1 MAGYGRHGGK
11 RAGKGLRGG
20 VGCRDVSTGEIKEGK
35 ATLSPDRSEH
45 REGKAPSTRTFLEM
59 REDRKFTQPSNPLFV
74 CAPKGELGLKEDL
87 TPVWGHARRGKR
99 QRGPIFYI
107 SQR

>member
-1 MAGYGRHGGK
+1 MGERGRE
-11 RAGKGLRGG
+11 RGCE
-20 VGCRDVSTGEIKEGK
+20 VEWDVEMSALCTGEIKEGK